1 MSAADDTGPQSSPPG
16 GASASPPSGGA
27 GHSRAAGIA
36 LILTSSAAT
45 QSGAGF
51 GTLAIPALG
60 TLGVVG
66 MRQLIG
72 SLVLLPI
79 ARPPVHRYRWAQWWP
94 IFALAASL
102 AAMNSLI
109 YVAFARIDLGMA
121 VTLEFLGPLALGV
134 LGSRTRIDLAAAL
147 AAGLGVYVLVLPD
160 GTGDVLGITAAFG
173 AGVAWAAYILSGRV
187 AARTLPGVQA
197 SATAMTLNALFFL
210 PLLLTLAARDL
221 HPGLHPGIWQ
231 PWALAALAGVM
242 SSAIAYALDN
252 VALRRVPAPVFALL
266 MSMQPVMAAFA
277 GLLLLG
283 QVPVVHE
290 WAGIVLVVAANALVV
305 WARSR

>member
-1 MSAADDTGPQSSPPG
+1 MTADDIGPEAAPPG
-16 GASASPPSGGA
+16 DVAASPPAPGA
-27 GHSRAAGIA
+27 GHSRVAGIA

-60 TLGVVG
+60 PLGVVG

-94 IFALAASL
+94 ILALAASL

-160 GTGDVLGITAAFG
+160 GTGDALGITAALG
-173 AGVAWAAYILSGRV
+173 AGVAWAAYIVSGR
-187 AARTLPGVQA
+187 AAAQSLPGVQA
-197 SATAMTLNALFFL
+197 SATAMTLNALLFL
-210 PLLLTLAARDL
+210 PLLCVLVVRDL
-221 HPGLHPGIWQ
+221 QPGLQPGTWQ
-231 PWALAALAGVM
+231 PWALAALAGLM
-242 SSAIAYALDN
+242 SSAIPYALDN
-252 VALRRVPAPVFALL
+252 VALRRVPAPVFAVL

-283 QVPVVHE
+283 QVLVAHE
-290 WAGIVLVVAANALVV
+290 WAGIVLVVTANALGV